1 MLNLLANKCDMM
13 YNYARVVREVLLIF
27 SKLSNEVLSQKIK
40 ISIIKYLLKN
50 IERKQFMTSF
60 LPRYLND
67 KSFNSTAGAIL
78 VDVLL
83 SYPSQSK
90 QTEKNEEI
98 SEFISRAIESGLA
111 LWGEASFV
119 QNASIKHL
127 KCNFLITIYK

>member
-1 MLNLLANKCDMM
+1 MM

-127 KCNFLITIYK
+127 KCKFLIAIYK